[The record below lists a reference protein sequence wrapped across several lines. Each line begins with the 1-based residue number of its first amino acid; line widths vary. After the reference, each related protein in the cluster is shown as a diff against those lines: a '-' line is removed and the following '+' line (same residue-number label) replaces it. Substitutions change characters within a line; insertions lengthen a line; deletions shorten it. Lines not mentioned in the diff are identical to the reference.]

1 MKNRVV
7 TFLAILLVFIAG
19 CRQKEEKKVVYEKKP
34 IQVKIITAQ
43 KGVLTQELNFKG
55 TVSPWKSANIGPD
68 ISGRIYR
75 IYHKQGDKVAKGTLL
90 AELDTVT
97 LKLQQKQ
104 MQAAVA
110 VARAS
115 YNDALLNFQRLEKL
129 LEKNAVSQMQVEK
142 AKLGLEAADTQ
153 KQSAEANLDVLD
165 HTLNNSY
172 MRAPFNG
179 IITSKNMEE
188 GDMINPMMGMSASV
202 LTLMDLNKIK
212 VIIDIVGEEIEKVK
226 IDQPCRLVIQS
237 LPEKTFAGK
246 VYSRNLAA
254 DPLSKTFKVEV
265 AVDNPGLEIKAGVF
279 AEAWIEV
286 FKKENV
292 LLLPHSAVIGN
303 DYVVLF
309 ENGQAKRVKVQL
321 GERNDRQ
328 VEIVSGVLP
337 GQQVVIEG
345 NYDLKDGALITPSEE
360 R

>member
-1 MKNRVV
+1 MKNRVI

-19 CRQKEEKKVVYEKKP
+19 CRQKEEKKVVSEKKP

-55 TVSPWKSANIGPD
+55 SVSPWKSANIGPD

-115 YNDALLNFQRLEKL
+115 YNDALLNFQRFEKL
-129 LEKNAVSQMQVEK
+129 LEKNAVSQMQYEK

-153 KQSAEANLDVLD
+153 KQSAEANLDVVE
-165 HTLNNSY
+165 HTLNNSF

-202 LTLMDLNKIK
+202 LTLMDINQIK
-212 VIIDIVGEEIEKVK
+212 VIIDVAGEDIEKVK
-226 IDQPCRLVIQS
+226 IGQPCRVVIHS
-237 LPEKTFAGK
+237 LPDKTFAGK

-265 AVDNPGLEIKAGVF
+265 AVDNPELEIKAGVF
-279 AEAWIEV
+279 ADVQIEV
-286 FKKENV
+286 FKKEDV
-292 LLLPHSAVIGN
+292 LILPYSAIIDD
-303 DYVVLF
+303 DYLVVL
-309 ENGQAKRVKVQL
+309 ENGQAKRAKVQL

-345 NYDLKDGALITPSEE
+345 NYDLKDGAPIIPLEE
-360 R
+360 K